1 VTDGASIIRRLEQL
15 KAGRV
20 EFDRTYRDCFLYVD
34 PIRADGF
41 MQSGMTPEQIQQ
53 QRALVVDST
62 AIDSTRML
70 ASAIMSGLV
79 PSNARWF
86 ALDTGSEA
94 DEERRWL
101 DGAAQALWENIHNS
115 NFDAE
120 GFEAALDI
128 VGGGQFVLWIDEDR
142 ERGGLTFTQYHLA
155 SCYLASTRPD
165 GRPDTLYRPYRLTA
179 EQAIAEFGADKLPEK
194 IVKAAEKSPDE
205 LFEFV
210 HATYPRENAKPGA
223 VMAKNLPF
231 ASCHVEATS
240 RRVVRESGFHEC
252 PFVAPRWKRAKAGS
266 VYGIGPVA
274 DALPDIK
281 TLNDLVRM
289 ELAAAD
295 LAVAGMWIAQDD
307 GVLNPRTVKVGPRK
321 VIVANS
327 TDSMKPLLTGSD
339 FNVGFTVKAELQRAI
354 RKVLLSDQLQPQDG
368 PAMTA
373 TEVHVRVN
381 LIRQLLGPVYG
392 RLQAEW
398 LRPMVERCFGLAFRA
413 GVFETPP
420 ETLQGRAFSVRYVS
434 PMARAQKLEDVSA
447 MDRFEMG
454 LMMAAQVDPS
464 ALDVYDIDAAQRLK
478 SELLGVPVKAIRS
491 VRDIAA
497 RRKQREAAEQ
507 QAQQQM
513 VLQQGAAAMAEEGG
527 KQMGAAMAGA
537 GA

>member
-1 VTDGASIIRRLEQL
+1 MTDAATLLRRLEQL
-15 KAGRV
+15 KAERV
-20 EFDRTYRDCFLYVD
+20 PHDRTYRDCFLYVD

-41 MQSGMTPEQIQQ
+41 MQSDMTPEQIQQ

-86 ALDTGSEA
+86 ALDTGQES
-94 DEERRWL
+94 DDERRWL
-101 DGAAQALWENIHNS
+101 DGAATTLWENIHNS

-120 GFEAALDI
+120 GFEASLDI
-128 VGGGQFVLWIDEDR
+128 IGGGQFVLWIDEDR
-142 ERGGLTFTQYHLA
+142 ERGGLSFTQYHLA
-155 SCYLASTRPD
+155 ACYLSSTRAD
-165 GRPDTLYRPYRLTA
+165 GRPDTLYRPYSLTA
-179 EQAIAEFGADKLPEK
+179 EQAVQEFGAEKVSDKVRE
-194 IVKAAEKSPDE
+194 AATKQPDHRFDF
-205 LFEFV
+205 L
-210 HATYPRENAKPGA
+210 HATYPRPNAKPGA
-223 VMAKNLPF
+223 VMAKNLPW
-231 ASCHVEATS
+231 ASFHVEVGS
-240 RRVVRESGFHEC
+240 KRIVRESGYHEC

-266 VYGIGPVA
+266 PYGVGPVA

-281 TLNDLVRM
+281 TLNELVRM

-307 GVLNPRTVKVGPRK
+307 GVLNPRTIKVGPRK

-339 FNVGFTVKAELQRAI
+339 FNVSFTVKAELQRAI

-398 LRPMVERCFGLAFRA
+398 LRPMIERCFGLAFRA
-413 GVFETPP
+413 GVFQPPP
-420 ETLQGRAFSVRYVS
+420 ESLQGREFSVRYVS

-447 MDRFEMG
+447 MDRFE
-454 LMMAAQVDPS
+454 
-464 ALDVYDIDAAQRLK
+464 
-478 SELLGVPVKAIRS
+478 
-491 VRDIAA
+491 
-497 RRKQREAAEQ
+497 
-507 QAQQQM
+507 
-513 VLQQGAAAMAEEGG
+513 
-527 KQMGAAMAGA
+527 
-537 GA
+537 

>member
-1 VTDGASIIRRLEQL
+1 MSDAALHLRRLEQL

-20 EFDRTYRDCFLYVD
+20 EYDRTYRDCFLYVD

-41 MQSGMTPEQIQQ
+41 MASHMTAEQVQQ

-86 ALDTGSEA
+86 ALDTGQES

-101 DGAAQALWENIHNS
+101 DGAATTLWENIHNS

-120 GFEAALDI
+120 GFECALDI
-128 VGGGQFVLWIDEDR
+128 VGGGWFVLFIDEDR
-142 ERGGLTFTQYHLA
+142 DRGGLAFTQYHLA
-155 SCYLASTRPD
+155 SCYLSSTRAD
-165 GRPDTLYRPYRLTA
+165 GRPDTLYRPYTLTA
-179 EQAIAEFGADKLPEK
+179 EQAIAEFGEAEVGEK
-194 IVKAAEKSPDE
+194 VREAAKKSPDE
-205 LFEFV
+205 KFEFV
-210 HATYPRENAKPGA
+210 HCVYPREGAKPGA

-231 ASCHVEATS
+231 ASLHIDAVS
-240 RRVVRESGFHEC
+240 KRVVRESGYHEC
-252 PFVAPRWKRAKAGS
+252 PFVAPRWKRAKAGA
-266 VYGIGPVA
+266 VYGVGPVA

-281 TLNDLVRM
+281 TLNELVRM

-307 GVLNPRTVKVGPRK
+307 GVLNPRTIKVGPRK

-327 TDSMKPLLTGSD
+327 VDSMKPLLTGSD
-339 FNVGFTVKAELQRAI
+339 FNVSFTIKADIQRAI

-398 LRPMVERCFGLAFRA
+398 LRPMIERCFGLAFRA
-413 GVFETPP
+413 GVFEAPP
-420 ETLQGRAFSVRYVS
+420 ETLQGREFAVRYVS

-447 MDRFEMG
+447 MDRFEMA
-454 LMMAAQVDPS
+454 LMMSAQVDPS
-464 ALDVYDIDAAQRLK
+464 ALDVYDIDAAQRIR
-478 SELLGVPVKAIRS
+478 SELLGVPAKAIRS

-497 RRKQREAAEQ
+497 RRKQREAAEAE
-507 QAQQQM
+507 AQQQQVM
-513 VLQQGAAAMAEEGG
+513 QQGMAAAAQEGG
-527 KQMGAAMAGA
+527 KAMGAQMMGA
-537 GA
+537 G